1 MWRWSTTPEETDQKE
16 VSELYIDKKNMK
28 KLSEVWST
36 LTDIAYQQDM
46 ESHRSE
52 LFRSLVVFG
61 EVLRQA
67 TADNETAKN
76 RAYEKIKKERETNKN
91 YARGNKNG

>member
-1 MWRWSTTPEETDQKE
+1 M
-16 VSELYIDKKNMK
+16 YIDKKNMK

-36 LTDIAYQQDM
+36 LTDIAYERDM
-46 ESHRSE
+46 KSRRLEMLKSLE
-52 LFRSLVVFG
+52 LFG

-91 YARGNKNG
+91 YARGKKNGQA

>member
-1 MWRWSTTPEETDQKE
+1 M
-16 VSELYIDKKNMK
+16 YIDKKNMK
-28 KLSEVWST
+28 KLSVVWST
-36 LTDIAYQQDM
+36 LTNIAYERDM
-46 ESHRSE
+46 KSRRLEMLKSLE
-52 LFRSLVVFG
+52 LFG